1 MKEMKNVKMHAVA
14 LSLSLAVHATL
25 FAQAQPQLAP
35 PVVAIEKR
43 GPAVG
48 TRAPEIRARDQFGH
62 DQTLKSLRGRGGLV
76 LLFVRSADW

>member
-1 MKEMKNVKMHAVA
+1 VKGNKIMNIERVVPIALAVA
-14 LSLSLAVHATL
+14 LLATIAVADT
-25 FAQAQPQLAP
+25 PAP
-35 PVVAIEKR
+35 VPIERR

-62 DQTLKSLRGRGGLV
+62 DQTLKSLRGRDGLV